1 MAQFYT
7 LKVLSLLVYI
17 FELISC
23 REIDHS
29 SPSLA
34 IECNKDNPCPETQKC
49 VIGECRETL
58 SDFNPNCE
66 YNCNVT
72 DPICASNGKDF
83 NSHCEMERENCLHGL
98 EVYAEC
104 HEECP
109 CEFDLSKSSQR
120 CEFETTKE
128 KVSAYFHQR
137 SSKDFAELLLS
148 ADNLPKL
155 FLSYVHQQCQYSA
168 KWAFSVLDFDRS
180 GFVEEKEIIDLYLTF
195 NDPCVVEM
203 VSQCDLN
210 QNGMLSFVEWCY
222 CFRDGQPTCDKARN
236 AVPVTV
242 KSDDT
247 KPFQDRGVF
256 STQIRVGQFYP
267 DAYVPMCNEDGY
279 FLPTQ
284 SYKQKFWCVDEIGT
298 EIVSSDAYN
307 SGTDCNLELQMSQR
321 GAEEVN
327 DGPWNHF

>member
-222 CFRDGQPTCDKARN
+222 CFRDGQPTCDKVSCPYYTN
-236 AVPVTV
+236 FCSV
-242 KSDDT
+242 KST
-247 KPFQDRGVF
+247 AHFLNTVNSKN
-256 STQIRVGQFYP
+256 STNVCAILSRVYLIKFNLQFLQYMVAEKHTLWPRNVEKIVLGQIFAKQNELP
-267 DAYVPMCNEDGY
+267 DPKHTMGFC
-279 FLPTQ
+279 L
-284 SYKQKFWCVDEIGT
+284 SK
-298 EIVSSDAYN
+298 
-307 SGTDCNLELQMSQR
+307 
-321 GAEEVN
+321 
-327 DGPWNHF
+327 